1 MKVIIFAGGRGT
13 RMGELTRGIPKPL
26 LNINNKPILSY
37 ILESLPSAVTEIIVV
52 INYCGDKI
60 QNYFG
65 DSFNNIPI
73 KYISQDI
80 NMLGTG
86 GALWSVRH
94 LIENGEKFLVLNGD
108 DIYTASFL
116 NNMIQESLAFGV
128 AYREWDDYL
137 AVLVDEAGNMSDFI
151 PQKGAKLVSTGAYTL
166 DNRIFTYEPRLLA
179 NKEYGLPRV
188 VLAMAKDYPVKV
200 VRDDHFLP
208 INTPEDLKK
217 AESVICA

>member
-13 RMGELTRGIPKPL
+13 RMGELTRSIPKSL

-37 ILESLPSAVTEIIVV
+37 ILESLPNEITEIIVV
-52 INYCGDKI
+52 INYHGDKI
-60 QNYFG
+60 KNYFG
-65 DSFNNIPI
+65 DYFNNTPI

-86 GALWSVRH
+86 GALWSTRH
-94 LIENGEKFLVLNGD
+94 LIKNGEKILVLNGD

-116 NNMIQESLAFGV
+116 NNMIREPLAIGV
-128 AYREWDDYL
+128 AYREWNDYL
-137 AVLVDEAGNMSDFI
+137 AVLTDEANNMRDFI
-151 PQKGAKLVSTGAYTL
+151 SQKGAKLVSTGAYTL
-166 DNRIFTYEPRLLA
+166 DNRIFTYEPRLLE
-179 NKEYGLPRV
+179 NKEYSLPRV

-200 VRDDHFLP
+200 VRDDNFLP

-217 AESVICA
+217 VESVICK